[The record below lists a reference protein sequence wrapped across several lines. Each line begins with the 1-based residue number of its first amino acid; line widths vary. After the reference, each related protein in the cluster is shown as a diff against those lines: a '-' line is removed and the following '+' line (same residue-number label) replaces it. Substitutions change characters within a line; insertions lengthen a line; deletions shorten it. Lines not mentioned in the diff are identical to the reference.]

1 VSSARRADAE
11 SEYLVMQEAA
21 EWFAVLRADDA
32 ALADQLE
39 WQRWHDASPSHRAA
53 WRRVEAVSAEF
64 QLLPGEPARIALD
77 EVGTRG
83 RDGRRAAIKGVMLLC
98 LTAGLGGAVFG
109 RRDTRNW
116 LAGLNAQQATKVG
129 DIRQMV
135 LADGGVL
142 WLNTDTRLDID
153 YMPALR
159 RIALYSGEILITTA
173 KDSQMPPRPLV
184 VDVLH
189 GRLRALG
196 TRFTVRTSA
205 DATLL
210 SVYEGKVQVEPREG
224 GGTRIVAAGSQLSFD
239 ADAIGQ
245 PYAADD
251 NATAWTEH
259 RLMPDQMR
267 LDDFLAELSR
277 YRHGYLGCAP
287 EVAHLRL
294 VGSYPLAD
302 TDRILAALA
311 ATLPVR
317 VRRRHDWWVTVEAAP
332 LGK

>member
-1 VSSARRADAE
+1 MNSAGRAECD
-11 SEYLVMQEAA
+11 YLVMQEAA

-39 WQRWHDASPSHRAA
+39 WQRWHDASPAHRAA

-77 EVGTRG
+77 EVGP
-83 RDGRRAAIKGVMLLC
+83 RDGSRRNVIKGLLMLC
-98 LTAGLGGAVFG
+98 LTAGLGGSAFL
-109 RRDTRNW
+109 RSDTRNW
-116 LAGLNAQQATKVG
+116 LTGLNAQQATKVG
-129 DIRQMV
+129 EIRQLA
-135 LADGGVL
+135 LADGGEL
-142 WLNTDTRLDID
+142 WLNTDTSLDID
-153 YMPALR
+153 YTPALR
-159 RIALYSGEILITTA
+159 RIALYSGEILIATA
-173 KDSQMPPRPLV
+173 KDTQLPPRPLV

-196 TRFTVRTSA
+196 TRFTVRSSA

-224 GGTRIVAAGSQLSFD
+224 GGTRIVDAGSQLSFD
-239 ADAIGQ
+239 AASIGQ
-245 PYAADD
+245 PYALDE
-251 NATAWTEH
+251 NASAWIEH

-277 YRHGYLGCAP
+277 YRRGHLGCAP

-302 TDRILAALA
+302 TDRILAALE

-317 VRRRHDWWVTVEAAP
+317 VRRIHDWWVTVEAAP
-332 LGK
+332 LEK

>member
-1 VSSARRADAE
+1 MNSAGRAECD
-11 SEYLVMQEAA
+11 YLVLQEAA

-39 WQRWHDASPSHRAA
+39 WQRWHDASPAHRAA

-77 EVGTRG
+77 EVGP
-83 RDGRRAAIKGVMLLC
+83 RDGSRRNAVKGLLMLC
-98 LTAGLGGAVFG
+98 LTAGLGGAAFL

-116 LAGLNAQQATKVG
+116 LAGLNAQQSTRVG
-129 DIRQMV
+129 EIRQMV
-135 LADGGVL
+135 LADGGAL
-142 WLNTDTRLDID
+142 WLNTNTSLDID
-153 YMPALR
+153 YTPALR
-159 RIALYSGEILITTA
+159 RIALYSGEILLATA
-173 KDSQMPPRPLV
+173 QDSQQPPRPLV
-184 VDVLH
+184 VDVVH

-210 SVYEGKVQVEPREG
+210 SVYEGKVQVEPRDG
-224 GGTRIVAAGSQLSFD
+224 GGTRIVAAGSQLRFD
-239 ADAIGQ
+239 AASIGQ
-245 PYAADD
+245 PYPLDD
-251 NATAWTEH
+251 NATAWLEH

-277 YRHGYLGCAP
+277 YRRGHLGCAP

-317 VRRRHDWWVTVEAAP
+317 VHRIHDWWVTVEAAP
-332 LGK
+332 LEK